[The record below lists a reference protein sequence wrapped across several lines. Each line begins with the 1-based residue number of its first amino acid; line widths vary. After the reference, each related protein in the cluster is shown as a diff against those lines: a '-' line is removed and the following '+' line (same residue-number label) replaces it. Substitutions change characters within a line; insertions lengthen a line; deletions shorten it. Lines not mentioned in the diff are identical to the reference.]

1 MAESNAIHDR
11 ELKEQEDAIKK
22 IRAVNDKYTE
32 ETGKKKKYFILTMGC
47 QMNAHDS
54 EKLSFMLTDMGYEQT
69 ETENEADFIL
79 YNTCCVR
86 ENAEEKVYG
95 RLGYLKHYK
104 ESNKDITI
112 ALCGCMMQQETVI
125 AKIKKTFKNV
135 DIVFGTFNI
144 YKLPSLMLTN
154 METGETVFDIWQE
167 HGEIMEDFES
177 IRKIPFKAS
186 VNIMYGCNNFCSY
199 CIVPYVRGRERSRR
213 PDDILKEVKKLA
225 SEGVKEIMLLGQNV
239 NSYGKT
245 LEEPVSFAKL
255 LRMIN
260 KVEGIERIR
269 FMTSHP
275 KDLSDELIEAMRDC
289 DKVCN
294 YLHLPVQSGSSAV
307 LEKMN
312 RRYTKEQY
320 LTLVDKIKKAIP
332 DILISTDII
341 VGFPGETEEDFLETL
356 DVVDKVGYST
366 AFTFLYSKRT
376 GTPAAVMEN
385 QIPEEV
391 AKERFNR
398 LLEHV
403 NSGVEKVSEGMVGT
417 VEKVLVEDINR
428 QDGNMLTG
436 RTERNSLVHFEGPQ
450 ELIGQVMPV
459 KIIQNKIFYLIGERM
474 K

>member
-199 CIVPYVRGRERSRR
+199 CIVPYVRGKERSRR

-450 ELIGQVMPV
+450 ELIGQVIPV

>member
-1 MAESNAIHDR
+1 MIKVVWQLAESNAIHDR

-398 LLEHV
+398 
-403 NSGVEKVSEGMVGT
+403 
-417 VEKVLVEDINR
+417 
-428 QDGNMLTG
+428 
-436 RTERNSLVHFEGPQ
+436 
-450 ELIGQVMPV
+450 
-459 KIIQNKIFYLIGERM
+459 
-474 K
+474 